1 MQKLKVK
8 ATLFFNPAYWLKRF
22 RLTNLKDKNHNISLI
37 IQACRSGNR
46 AAQKR
51 LYQLYFSYAM
61 SVALRYSSERT
72 EAEEIIN
79 ESFFKVFSKIDQY
92 DDQYQFKSWFRTIL
106 VNTSIDYHRKYKK
119 LKTYSSE
126 EVMSVE
132 TDNNEGF
139 DNLLYEDIL
148 KGIKLLSPTYRLVF
162 NLYAI
167 EGYKHHEIAEQLNIS
182 VGTSRSNYARARRF
196 LQKQFENSNG
206 SKKVSNGK

>member
-1 MQKLKVK
+1 MS
-8 ATLFFNPAYWLKRF
+8 N
-22 RLTNLKDKNHNISLI
+22 KDHNISLI

-51 LYQLYFSYAM
+51 LYKLYFGYAM
-61 SVALRYSSERT
+61 SVALRYSSEKT

-79 ESFFKVFSKIDQY
+79 ESFYKVFSKIDQY
-92 DDQYQFKSWFRTIL
+92 DEGYKFKSWFRTIL

-119 LKTYSSE
+119 LQTYSSE
-126 EVMSVE
+126 DVQNTEV
-132 TDNNEGF
+132 DNNEGF

-148 KGIKLLSPTYRLVF
+148 KGIQLLSPTYRLVF

-182 VGTSRSNYARARRF
+182 VGTSRSNYARARKF
-196 LQKQFENSNG
+196 LQKHIENNNG
-206 SKKVSNGK
+206 VKKVSNGE

>member
-1 MQKLKVK
+1 M
-8 ATLFFNPAYWLKRF
+8 
-22 RLTNLKDKNHNISLI
+22 KDRDHNISLI
-37 IQACRSGNR
+37 IQACRTGNR

-61 SVALRYSSERT
+61 SIALRYSSERT

-79 ESFFKVFSKIDQY
+79 ESFYKVFSKIDQY
-92 DDQYQFKSWFRTIL
+92 DEAYQFKSWFRTIL

-126 EVMSVE
+126 ELLETE
-132 TDNNEGF
+132 TDSNEGF

-148 KGIKLLSPTYRLVF
+148 KGIQLLSPTYRLVF

-167 EGYKHHEIAEQLNIS
+167 DGYKHHEIAEQLNIS

-196 LQKQFENSNG
+196 LQKLIENYNG
-206 SKKVSNGK
+206 TKKVSNGK